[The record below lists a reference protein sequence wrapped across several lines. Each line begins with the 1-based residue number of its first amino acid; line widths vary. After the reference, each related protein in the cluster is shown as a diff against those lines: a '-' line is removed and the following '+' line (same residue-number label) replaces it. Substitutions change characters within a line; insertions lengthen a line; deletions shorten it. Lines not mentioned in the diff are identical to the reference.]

1 MSTPFLAGLAGSH
14 GEIATCIIENL
25 QLERRPASKRSQVQ
39 CLLPEGCRQ
48 NNATDVIIIK

>member
-48 NNATDVIIIK
+48 NNATDVIIKK